1 MLKYLLYI
9 SPAISFFHQF
19 FFIRT
24 AVDTWEND
32 DIIVHNEAMNQMD
45 MAD

>member
-9 SPAISFFHQF
+9 SPSGLL

-24 AVDTWEND
+24 AADTWEND
-32 DIIVHNEAMNQMD
+32 AIIIHNEAMNQMD

>member
-9 SPAISFFHQF
+9 SSDVSI

-24 AVDTWEND
+24 AVDIWKND
-32 DIIVHNEAMNQMD
+32 AIIVHNEAMNQMD

>member
-9 SPAISFFHQF
+9 FSSV

-32 DIIVHNEAMNQMD
+32 AIIVHNEAMNQMD

>member
-9 SPAISFFHQF
+9 SPAVSF

-32 DIIVHNEAMNQMD
+32 AIIVHNEAMNQMD